1 VHARPSGC
9 SPEVL
14 ERAVRMVIGHEHP
27 VGSRKTTPFRR
38 LFYTPYWTTF
48 ELSPIDMKVASVG
61 LLDQIVTGLR

>member
-1 VHARPSGC
+1 
-9 SPEVL
+9 
-14 ERAVRMVIGHEHP
+14 MVIGHEHP